1 MKRLTNKHAFI
12 TGADSGIGKQIA
24 IAFAKE
30 GADVAICYH
39 SDKEGA
45 SETAWAIRQYGQKA
59 HIYKLDV
66 TKEKEVENIL
76 DKVAAKMGRIDIL
89 VNNAAVNG
97 SNIRL
102 SDMDSKTFDLTL
114 RTNIF
119 SIFYTC
125 RWFAR
130 HIGHQKMKARII
142 NISSIH
148 EEIAVAGNIDY
159 NTSKGALRMFT
170 KTLALELAETGTT
183 VNNIGPG
190 MILTPMNQKAI
201 EDEKLRHEMERNIPV
216 ERAGKP
222 EEIAKLAV
230 FLASEDADYVTGS
243 TYFMDG
249 GLMINTGQ
257 GA

>member
-1 MKRLTNKHAFI
+1 MKRLTNKFAFV

-30 GADVAICYH
+30 GADVALAYH

-45 SETAWAIRQYGQKA
+45 AETAWAVRQYGQKA
-59 HIYKLDV
+59 YTFRLDV
-66 TKEKEVENIL
+66 TKEKEVDVVL
-76 DKVAAKMGRIDIL
+76 DKAIAKMGRLDIL
-89 VNNAAVNG
+89 VNNAGVNG
-97 SNIRL
+97 SNIPIAE
-102 SDMDSKTFDLTL
+102 MDTKVFDLTL
-114 RTNIF
+114 RTNLYGIF
-119 SIFYTC
+119 FAC

-130 HIGHQKMKARII
+130 YIKGKKRRARII
-142 NISSIH
+142 NVSSIH

-159 NTSKGALRMFT
+159 NSSKGALRMFT

-190 MILTPMNQKAI
+190 MILTPMNQKVI
-201 EDEKLRHEMERNIPV
+201 DDEKLRREMEQHIPA

-222 EEIAKLAV
+222 EEIAKLAI
-230 FLASEDADYVTGS
+230 FLASDDADYITGA